1 MNFPTDFHYGAST
14 SAYQIEGAVHEDG
27 RQPSIWDEF
36 AHKSGRV
43 KDSSTG
49 DVACD
54 HYHRWREDVD
64 LIRSLGHNAYRF
76 SIAWPRVIPHG
87 RGTIN
92 AKGLDF
98 YDRLVDRLLENGIA
112 PYATLYHW
120 DLPMGLHAQGG
131 WLNRDACHAFA
142 DYAAVVAQRLGDRVY
157 GYATFNEPRCSA
169 TVGYLEGRH
178 APGEM
183 DQAKALQ
190 VAHHLMLAHGLGM
203 QALRAN
209 TSKARLGVVLDVKPY
224 HAADDSTASRQAA
237 HNAYGVFNRWFMDP
251 MFLGHYP
258 QDIWEGYGALVPTVH
273 DGDLA
278 TICQPIDSLGINY
291 YSRGHVEH
299 SAAKAFPH
307 AAEVRCATSSFS
319 DMGWEIWPDG
329 LREMLVR
336 IHQDYRLPDI
346 YIAENGAA
354 MDDVLKDGKVN
365 DPVRRDY
372 LQSHIAAVAQAR
384 AAGVPVSGYLAWS
397 LLDNFEWG
405 HGYTR
410 RFGICYVD
418 YPTQQRIPKDSA
430 LWLRDFIASQG
441 AKPYT
446 R

>member
-1 MNFPTDFHYGAST
+1 MNFPTGFHFGAST
-14 SAYQIEGAVHEDG
+14 SAYQIEGAASEDG
-27 RQPSIWDEF
+27 RLPSIWDEF
-36 AHKSGRV
+36 AHKSGRI
-43 KDSSTG
+43 KDNSTG

-54 HYHRWREDVD
+54 HYHRWSQDVD
-64 LIRSLGHNAYRF
+64 LIHSLGHNAYRF
-76 SIAWPRVIPHG
+76 SIAWPRVIPQG
-87 RGTIN
+87 RGTVN

-98 YDRLVDRLLENGIA
+98 YDRLVDRLLEKGIA

-120 DLPMGLHAQGG
+120 DLPMGLHTQGG
-131 WLNRDACHAFA
+131 WLNRDTCHAFA

-209 TSKARLGVVLDVKPY
+209 TRTARLGVVLDVKPY
-224 HAADDSTASRQAA
+224 HAADDSAASRQAA

-258 QDIWEGYGALVPTVH
+258 QDIWDGYGALVPTVH

-307 AAEVRCATSSFS
+307 AAEVRCATSAFS

-336 IHQDYRLPDI
+336 IHQDYQVPDI

-354 MDDVLKDGKVN
+354 MDDVLENGKVH

-384 AAGVPVSGYLAWS
+384 DAGVPISGYLAWS
-397 LLDNFEWG
+397 LLDNYEWG

-410 RFGICYVD
+410 RFGLCYVD
-418 YPTQQRIPKDSA
+418 YPTQQRVAKDSA
-430 LWLRDFIASQG
+430 LWLRDFIASQN